1 MLIKPYFFENTKN
14 FCLNIFLHFEVLL
27 LFVIFFFKLTVFA
40 IPFYNFNFLFCSIC
54 ARGSYYL
61 SLVIGW
67 GQVSLGLS
75 CLLTLRVGAGQG
87 ERMGSMGIFNIGI
100 FQTSLPHLLRY
111 PLHEHISVTFP
122 VLFLFVFWEFL
133 FFFFFP
139 NRLQRLL
146 IMAGLLL
153 ATRGQFWA
161 VAAAFL
167 YILSPFSAQRQMRSD
182 CRLFKSMI

>member
-1 MLIKPYFFENTKN
+1 MRLIIGSIGSSLISFLTAPCVCVNKT
-14 FCLNIFLHFEVLL
+14 IFLWEYQEFLSEHLSAFWSSP
-27 LFVIFFFKLTVFA
+27 FVCDFFFKLTVFA

-87 ERMGSMGIFNIGI
+87 ERMDSMGIFNIGI

-122 VLFLFVFWEFL
+122 VLFLFVFWEI
-133 FFFFFP
+133 FFFP
-139 NRLQRLL
+139 PNRIQDYL
-146 IMAGLLL
+146 
-153 ATRGQFWA
+153 
-161 VAAAFL
+161 
-167 YILSPFSAQRQMRSD
+167 
-182 CRLFKSMI
+182 